1 MLSYMFVCSVGVLVI
16 AQGTNPACR
25 CTGLQSPVKGH
36 ELRGSR
42 CAVWPG
48 GDPKPWC
55 LVGSGCAA
63 AHHVGTRNGVDYNK
77 FHCASDPTLQK
88 GFYHKGIAT
97 LDDLDPNKHQFLGDA
112 DGDGLEGTRFA

>member
-1 MLSYMFVCSVGVLVI
+1 
-16 AQGTNPACR
+16 
-25 CTGLQSPVKGH
+25 
-36 ELRGSR
+36 
-42 CAVWPG
+42 
-48 GDPKPWC
+48 
-55 LVGSGCAA
+55 
-63 AHHVGTRNGVDYNK
+63 VDYNK